1 MSGPIIIAIFG
12 LAIFLLVK
20 YRVQV
25 KNSFASMSTA
35 IPTSTSNGNNKVI
48 RIAIIVFGATVA
60 LLLIVW
66 LLPSQA
72 PSLKTVVE
80 VTQSY
85 WLWLLLVGCIA
96 YVLLSF
102 IPKGK
107 GDLVKKSKTILTAFG
122 LLLVGA
128 LVWSWVARGGDGR
141 RQSEKMTLVIPANG
155 DSAHVSPP
163 AGYSPAFTGYGFM
176 SHCVYRDGTD
186 LEYPCA
192 PTGPIVYYYVHDN
205 TGRANLVTYEF
216 VRP

>member
-96 YVLLSF
+96 YVLYPS
-102 IPKGK
+102 
-107 GDLVKKSKTILTAFG
+107 S
-122 LLLVGA
+122 
-128 LVWSWVARGGDGR
+128 R
-141 RQSEKMTLVIPANG
+141 REKEIW
-155 DSAHVSPP
+155 
-163 AGYSPAFTGYGFM
+163 
-176 SHCVYRDGTD
+176 
-186 LEYPCA
+186 
-192 PTGPIVYYYVHDN
+192 
-205 TGRANLVTYEF
+205 
-216 VRP
+216 

>member
-1 MSGPIIIAIFG
+1 METLLFIVV
-12 LAIFLLVK
+12 IFL
-20 YRVQV
+20 
-25 KNSFASMSTA
+25 FA
-35 IPTSTSNGNNKVI
+35 I
-48 RIAIIVFGATVA
+48 A
-60 LLLIVW
+60 LLLAVANVLKSRKNRIPPTPPGEKKWILVVGVVILIAALGLW
-66 LLPSQA
+66 GLSGTIGTSSIKS

-176 SHCVYRDGTD
+176 SHCVYSDGTD